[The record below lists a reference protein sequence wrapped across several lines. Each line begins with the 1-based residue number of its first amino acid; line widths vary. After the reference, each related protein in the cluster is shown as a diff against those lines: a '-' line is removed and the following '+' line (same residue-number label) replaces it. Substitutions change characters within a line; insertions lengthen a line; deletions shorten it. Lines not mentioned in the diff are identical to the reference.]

1 MPCCS
6 WSGWWPPDAHRATAL
21 PPLPDYVLLP
31 AAEFQDLAELWSLRR
46 LDEVVIRDTVYVLAK
61 RHDR

>member
-1 MPCCS
+1 
-6 WSGWWPPDAHRATAL
+6 
-21 PPLPDYVLLP
+21 VLLP
-31 AAEFQDLAELWSLRR
+31 AAELQDLAELWSLRR